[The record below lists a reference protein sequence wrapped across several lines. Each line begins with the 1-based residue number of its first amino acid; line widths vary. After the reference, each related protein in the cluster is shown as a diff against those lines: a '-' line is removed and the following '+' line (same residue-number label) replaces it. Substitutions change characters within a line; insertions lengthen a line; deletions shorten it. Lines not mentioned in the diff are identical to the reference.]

1 MTKTRANTWRLIP
14 AEPLPGCANMALDA
28 ALLQEAG
35 KAGFP
40 PTVRF
45 MRWEPPALSLGRFQ
59 PVAQVDLEA
68 CRREGIDVTRRATG
82 GEAVL
87 HKDEFTYTVVL
98 PVDMDKPAAVLDAY
112 ELICRAVIAAFERLG
127 LAISLLRRDDES
139 GTVTDGSC
147 FARPGVSDLV
157 HGTAKVCGS
166 AQARKG
172 GGLLQHGSVLLRDNA
187 ALLYRLFRLEVEERE
202 RAEAKFRRGCSNLA
216 QLGLEPSRADLE
228 EAFEA
233 GFRSAFDI
241 DFVEGRF
248 SDDEV
253 ANARRTAGELL
264 LLDSTA
270 ESPTAG
276 GPVPC
281 RGFML
286 ELKSSDG
293 SS

>member
-1 MTKTRANTWRLIP
+1 MIDKPANTWRLIP

-28 ALLQEAG
+28 ALLQLASQR
-35 KAGFP
+35 GFP

-45 MRWEPPALSLGRFQ
+45 MRWQPPALSLGRFQ
-59 PVAQVDLEA
+59 PVAQVNLEA
-68 CRREGIDVTRRATG
+68 CRRAGIDVVRRATG

-98 PVDMDKPAAVLDAY
+98 PVDMEKPAAVLDAY

-127 LAISLLRRDDES
+127 LTIRLVRRADGD
-139 GTVTDGSC
+139 GAATDGSC

-157 HGTAKVCGS
+157 YGGAKVCGS

-187 ALLYRLFRLEVEERE
+187 ALLYRLLDLDEEERA
-202 RAEAKFRRGCSNLA
+202 RAEAKFRTGCLNLA
-216 QLGLEPSRADLE
+216 QTGMEPSRASLE
-228 EAFEA
+228 EAFKE
-233 GFRSAFDI
+233 GFRSAFNADFSEGHFSEEEI
-241 DFVEGRF
+241 DY
-248 SDDEV
+248 
-253 ANARRTAGELL
+253 ARRKAGKLA

-270 ESPTAG
+270 ENSPAG
-276 GPVPC
+276 EPVSC

-286 ELKSSDG
+286 E
-293 SS
+293 